1 MLDVNVQR
9 KSLSCLHLQ
18 VLEGATGDDLWTF
31 KKIFGYLIEL
41 AECDLNYDVRDRT
54 RLLKKLP
61 SCNLV
66 SLGLEEGTN
75 DLPEN
80 NLLHIVAECILGRQ
94 TRKVKPESFSYRYY
108 LPGSLSQIV
117 LHAAPGYEPLPKPC
131 SLLLDD
137 LNVAEGTS
145 EMKRAADYSGTD
157 DYGSSSDPL
166 DEESASDYGSQ
177 RSVNES
183 SGSDCGDDSSSEGND
198 NADPLIQISDIGD
211 ASENQNGVSQSSPA
225 NLGELMSN
233 RALESWLDEQPGSSN
248 QRLPKQSQVR
258 ISSARISVGDVGKRV
273 KQKSYS
279 LLDPASGNGLKVDYS
294 FSSEISSISCLLV
307 CIEVFFKN
315 CSSEA
320 ISEITLVD
328 EESNRAF
335 NSADKT
341 AVLNERYIYACL

>member
-1 MLDVNVQR
+1 
-9 KSLSCLHLQ
+9 
-18 VLEGATGDDLWTF
+18 
-31 KKIFGYLIEL
+31 
-41 AECDLNYDVRDRT
+41 
-54 RLLKKLP
+54 
-61 SCNLV
+61 
-66 SLGLEEGTN
+66 
-75 DLPEN
+75 
-80 NLLHIVAECILGRQ
+80 
-94 TRKVKPESFSYRYY
+94 
-108 LPGSLSQIV
+108 IV

-157 DYGSSSDPL
+157 DYGSSSDPS

-177 RSVNES
+177 RSVTES
-183 SGSDCGDDSSSEGND
+183 SGSDRGDDSEFTSEGNY
-198 NADPLIQISDIGD
+198 NADPLIQISDIGN

-233 RALESWLDEQPGSSN
+233 KALESWLDEQPGSSN
-248 QRLPKQSQVR
+248 PGLPKQSQVC

-294 FSSEISSISCLLV
+294 FSSEISSISRLLV

-315 CSSEA
+315 CSSEI

-328 EESNRAF
+328 EESNRASSDDVPTLVPMESIVSLEPGQTTRRILQVRF
-335 NSADKT
+335 HHHLLPLKLALYCDGKKLPIKLRPDIGYFVKPLPMDVEVFIDKESR
-341 AVLNERYIYACL
+341 LPGMFEYARRLVITS